1 MLKRIL
7 IIEDNAEQREMLR
20 EVLTYFD
27 FLVTALPDGR
37 DMFSQIA
44 AFNPDLLLIDYILPG
59 ENGVELCMKLKHD
72 YRTSEMP
79 VILMSAYLGVLE
91 HFSCCS
97 DVLCKPFDL
106 DVILSKV
113 NKLLQTERIPVTV

>member
-1 MLKRIL
+1 
-7 IIEDNAEQREMLR
+7 
-20 EVLTYFD
+20 
-27 FLVTALPDGR
+27 
-37 DMFSQIA
+37 
-44 AFNPDLLLIDYILPG
+44 
-59 ENGVELCMKLKHD
+59 MKLKHD
-72 YRTSEMP
+72 YRTSEIP

-113 NKLLQTERIPVTV
+113 NKLLQTKRIPVTV